1 MFFIGNILITKRY
14 ILSNIYM
21 YSGLVYFVHIHSPDE
36 VHKEEMAQRARI
48 EYSVCV
54 NSRIEKLKNEKEG
67 VYSFYLSAQ

>member
-1 MFFIGNILITKRY
+1 
-14 ILSNIYM
+14 M
-21 YSGLVYFVHIHSPDE
+21 YTGLVYFVHIHSPDV